1 MHWTLP
7 FGDAQVGHG
16 AICDRRI
23 LGCLQAN
30 LSRRCAC
37 GGDGEESE
45 KSRQRAARVRRSR
58 GDRRLKSIWVHG
70 FLLII
75 KTELDRRR
83 RMHIHDTSW
92 GVERLSFAP
101 HPGAHSH
108 TWSWRRRPCA
118 VPVGSRLASGSGGR
132 APLPPILLHLGAL
145 VAVLLERRQLLDV
158 RSGSSSSSIERLS
171 LIMRWMR
178 PAKVAGSSSEKP
190 EVSSEVSKSRWTKS
204 LTVLSPLS
212 AATLDLS
219 SCPDTN

>member
-1 MHWTLP
+1 MQKTCNAAA
-7 FGDAQVGHG
+7 FITAG
-16 AICDRRI
+16 R
-23 LGCLQAN
+23 
-30 LSRRCAC
+30 
-37 GGDGEESE
+37 DGP
-45 KSRQRAARVRRSR
+45 AA
-58 GDRRLKSIWVHG
+58 
-70 FLLII
+70 
-75 KTELDRRR
+75 
-83 RMHIHDTSW
+83 
-92 GVERLSFAP
+92 P
-101 HPGAHSH
+101 
-108 TWSWRRRPCA
+108 
-118 VPVGSRLASGSGGR
+118 
-132 APLPPILLHLGAL
+132 APLCVYVCVQHNVFYECSVALQGLCCLDIQGMLPRHTGPFASTYRASLIDLLHLGAL